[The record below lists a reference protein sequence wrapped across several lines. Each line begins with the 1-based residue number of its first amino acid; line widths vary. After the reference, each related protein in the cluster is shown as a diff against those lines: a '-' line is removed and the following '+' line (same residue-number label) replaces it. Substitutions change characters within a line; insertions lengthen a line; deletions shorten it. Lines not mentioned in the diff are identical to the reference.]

1 MRKSL
6 LGFLLQAFVF
16 TSSLPLTLYGAPTLS
31 PVLSIEVNATVKD
44 MVLDNNTLV
53 IATDQGRVDVYD
65 YEKQVFTQ
73 RIVLPDVKDFMGD
86 LMPAR
91 VYSVDVLKGRFIL
104 LSDSGKGGYANVW
117 LYENG
122 TRTQLLSA
130 KDKLSAIKVRFTNKN
145 HILLGLLSNEAL
157 LFDLEKK
164 KMIFSVQLSESK
176 FSDFALSLDRS
187 QAVFACES
195 GILNIIDTS
204 TGKELKVLQG
214 QNVDNVYKVDFKN
227 DFVSAA
233 GNDRRAAI
241 YDLGSNQGTYMSA
254 AFLIYATALSPTAK
268 RVAFPMDE
276 ANNIWIYET
285 ESKRQIALLK
295 GQKSRLNTLIFKDE
309 QTLFSASDDSTV
321 NMWKIP

>member
-1 MRKSL
+1 
-6 LGFLLQAFVF
+6 
-16 TSSLPLTLYGAPTLS
+16 
-31 PVLSIEVNATVKD
+31 INATVKD

-65 YEKQVFTQ
+65 YEKQTLTQ

-86 LMPAR
+86 LLPAR
-91 VYSVDVLKGRFIL
+91 VYSVDVLNGRFIL

-117 LYENG
+117 LYEKG
-122 TRTQLLSA
+122 ALTQLLSA
-130 KDKLSAIKVRFTNKN
+130 KDKLSAIKVRFTNEN

-164 KMIFSVQLSESK
+164 KMIFRVQLSASK

-187 QAVFACES
+187 QAVYSCES
-195 GILNIIDTS
+195 GILNIINTE
-204 TGKELKVLQG
+204 TGDVLNVLEG

-227 DFVSAA
+227 DLVSAA
-233 GNDRRAAI
+233 GNDRRAAL
-241 YDLGSNQGTYMSA
+241 YDLASKQGTYIA
-254 AFLIYATALSPTAK
+254 AEFLIYATALSPTAK

-276 ANNIWIYET
+276 ANNIWVFET
-285 ESKRQIALLK
+285 KSKRQIALLK

-321 NMWKIP
+321 HMWKIP